1 MKKFV
6 AAISVLLIL
15 VSLCS
20 CNSGEKTVLTI
31 GGAEIGEEIF
41 VYYLSKV
48 IERPMDYGLAD
59 ASDSDSV
66 KAAATRKCKEYVA
79 VNTDFAAQ
87 GLSLSSAEKAEVAE
101 QVNNLWVRFENHYRS
116 IGVSKQ
122 TLTKIMTSEACE
134 EALFTA
140 RYDKG
145 TQDKAAEKKLED
157 YFYSE
162 YICFR
167 TVCAYFTSGT
177 DSKMTQQ
184 EINDTVNSFNV
195 LAKGFSKDVEAF
207 SNAATAAGYSLS
219 DTILIKKD
227 ADGYPA
233 GFFERVAAQSENT
246 VEVLVYDECVFA
258 VLKEDLAEKGESIYA
273 NYRSSCIKEL
283 YSEEA
288 EELAAKAVEALTVE
302 ENGGRA
308 DRLVKKYS

>member
-1 MKKFV
+1 MKKV
-6 AAISVLLIL
+6 TAAVSVLLIL
-15 VSLCS
+15 ISLCS
-20 CNSGEKTVLTI
+20 CNSGEKTVLTV
-31 GGAEIGEEIF
+31 GGAKIDEEIF
-41 VYYLSKV
+41 VYYLNKV
-48 IERPMDYGLAD
+48 VERPMDYGLAD
-59 ASDSDSV
+59 ASDADSV
-66 KAAATRKCKEYVA
+66 KAAATEKCKRYVV
-79 VNTDFAAQ
+79 VNTDFSEE

-101 QVNNLWVRFENHYRS
+101 KVNNLWVRFENHYNS

-145 TQDKAAEKKLED
+145 TQDKDAEKEIEN

-177 DSKMTQQ
+177 ESKMTQQ

-195 LAKGFSKDVEAF
+195 LAKRFDKNTEAF
-207 SNAATAAGYSLS
+207 SSEVTAAGYTLS

-227 ADGYPA
+227 SDGYPA
-233 GFFERVAAQSENT
+233 GFFERVAAQAENT

-288 EELAAKAVEALTVE
+288 EKLAAKAVETLTVE
-302 ENGGRA
+302 EKGKRA